1 MKYRPIE
8 QKDLELYIDDII
20 SCYKDNPMIFDLQ
33 CPYSMSTYQG
43 AETFLGSFVD
53 SKDSIVLGIFDE
65 REEYLYGIVI
75 FDNIRMTQT
84 STAEV
89 HIATSKAIWGKIVLD
104 MYKEILEYSLFS
116 SLYCMIPQNCVL
128 AIGMAKR
135 MGFKKTGYI
144 PKALPYKNKKGEVH
158 LYDIQIFSMEKIDNG
173 SLQKKENN

>member
-1 MKYRPIE
+1 
-8 QKDLELYIDDII
+8 
-20 SCYKDNPMIFDLQ
+20 MIFDLQ

-43 AETFLGSFVD
+43 VKTFLGSFVD

-75 FDNIRMTQT
+75 FDNIRMAQT

-116 SLYCMIPQNCVL
+116 NLYCMIPQNCVL

-144 PKALPYKNKKGEVH
+144 PKALPYKNRKGEVY
-158 LYDIQIFSMEKIDNG
+158 LYDIQIFSMEKNR
-173 SLQKKENN
+173 

>member
-1 MKYRPIE
+1 MKHRLIE

-20 SCYKDNPMIFDLQ
+20 SCYKDNTMIFDLQ

-43 AETFLGSFVD
+43 VKTFLGSFID

-65 REEYLYGIVI
+65 REEYLYGVVI
-75 FDNIRMTQT
+75 FDNIRMAQT

-89 HIATSKAIWGKIVLD
+89 HIATSKAIWGKMVLD
-104 MYKEILEYSLFS
+104 IYKEILEYSLFS
-116 SLYCMIPQNCVL
+116 NLYCMIPQNCVL

-144 PKALPYKNKKGEVH
+144 PKALPYKNRKGEVY
-158 LYDIQIFSMEKIDNG
+158 LYDIQIFSMEKNR
-173 SLQKKENN
+173 

>member
-33 CPYSMSTYQG
+33 CPYSMSTYLG
-43 AETFLGSFVD
+43 VKTFLGSFVD
-53 SKDSIVLGIFDE
+53 SRDSIVLGIFDE
-65 REEYLYGIVI
+65 REEYLYGVVI
-75 FDNIRMTQT
+75 FDNIRMAQA

-89 HIATSKAIWGKIVLD
+89 HIATSKTIWGKIVLD
-104 MYKEILEYSLFS
+104 IYKEILEYSLFS
-116 SLYCMIPQNCVL
+116 NLYCMIPQNCVL

-144 PKALPYKNKKGEVH
+144 PKALPYKNRKGEVY
-158 LYDIQIFSMEKIDNG
+158 LYDIQIFSMEKNR
-173 SLQKKENN
+173 

>member
-20 SCYKDNPMIFDLQ
+20 SCYKDNPMVFDLQ

-43 AETFLGSFVD
+43 VKTFLGSFID
-53 SKDSIVLGIFDE
+53 SKDSIVLGIFDK
-65 REEYLYGIVI
+65 REEYLYGVVI
-75 FDNIRMTQT
+75 FDNIRMAQI

-89 HIATSKAIWGKIVLD
+89 HIATSKAIWGKMVLD
-104 MYKEILEYSLFS
+104 IYKEILEYSLFS
-116 SLYCMIPQNCVL
+116 NLYCMIPQNCVL

-144 PKALPYKNKKGEVH
+144 PKALPYKNKKGEVY
-158 LYDIQIFSMEKIDNG
+158 LYDIQIFSMEKNR
-173 SLQKKENN
+173 